1 VEGAQTSRASHQQSP
16 KEKTSRH
23 FIKALLLHE
32 AFKHN
37 LHIINPMIAQI
48 LHAGD
53 GLQVWGIRRSDAS
66 KV

>member
-1 VEGAQTSRASHQQSP
+1 VDGPQTSRASHQQSP
-16 KEKTSRH
+16 KEKTSKH
-23 FIKALLLHE
+23 FINALLLHK
-32 AFKHN
+32 ALKHD

-53 GLQVWGIRRSDAS
+53 GLQVWGIYRSDAS